1 MQKVVKHND
10 FLNLKKSQN
19 SSQGT
24 PLSRAASHRAPRDDR
39 SSKSSRSNDLVST
52 KTANLLRLVLVG
64 SQGDEVAAMGHGGD
78 GGIWIR
84 AAVAVAAGGAIAARA
99 VRRKS
104 VDFSAVFVG
113 VPAMVAHTV
122 AGYRFERR
130 PSSFPAEGL
139 ARESVTRSRVCASQV
154 RRAAAGVLLH
164 VLAGDE
170 GRRGEEA
177 CFRSRV

>member
-64 SQGDEVAAMGHGGD
+64 SQGDEVAAMGH

-154 RRAAAGVLLH
+154 RGAAAGVLLH